1 MCSTLLRNSFEFKRK
16 ILWCNFIDHK
26 DAKSP
31 SEGICTLRSKKF
43 EDFENRVLE
52 ILKLDYEEY
61 LSKIDNVDAFYN
73 TKVNALKYLRNEI
86 NL

>member
-1 MCSTLLRNSFEFKRK
+1 VLK
-16 ILWCNFIDHK
+16 
-26 DAKSP
+26 
-31 SEGICTLRSKKF
+31 SKKF

-61 LSKIDNVDAFYN
+61 LSKINNASLFYN
-73 TKVNALKYLRNEI
+73 TKVNALEYLRNEI